1 MMIKTVIA
9 TALAGMLALPAYA
22 GNVKYAYHKHGEAG
36 PKDNVIRVSCFRGPW
51 NEVIWDRPNA
61 VFVDS
66 LVAVGYDFST
76 AHAIAERICRDNALV
91 GNPEGLKAEMERI
104 FADPSSHRKHNY

>member
-1 MMIKTVIA
+1 
-9 TALAGMLALPAYA
+9 
-22 GNVKYAYHKHGEAG
+22 
-36 PKDNVIRVSCFRGPW
+36 
-51 NEVIWDRPNA
+51 
-61 VFVDS
+61 
-66 LVAVGYDFST
+66 VGYDFST